1 MAQNWSSIIY
11 PVMQKLSFQ
20 SFPPMAG
27 ENCNSQ
33 PSISPKQTSR
43 MACRLGSKK
52 HLPKSAFHSRWHL
65 AIVEHRIRQ
74 RLHGTFK
81 DMKWTV
87 LTVGIT
93 AWQQQLLFAFSW
105 SKTSLHIP
113 SRIQVAVGTCAERSL
128 CFDSKNR
135 LNITKK
141 KQRSGTFEE
150 IMFQLL
156 LAT

>member
-1 MAQNWSSIIY
+1 
-11 PVMQKLSFQ
+11 
-20 SFPPMAG
+20 MAG
-27 ENCNSQ
+27 ENCNLQ

-52 HLPKSAFHSRWHL
+52 HLPKSAFHVSLAPGHCGASDPSAASRDVQRHEVNSPHGG
-65 AIVEHRIRQ
+65 ASRHRSSS
-74 RLHGTFK
+74 FC
-81 DMKWTV
+81 
-87 LTVGIT
+87 
-93 AWQQQLLFAFSW
+93 LLSVDLKRPFI
-105 SKTSLHIP
+105 SLHASKLLWAP
-113 SRIQVAVGTCAERSL
+113 ALKEASV
-128 CFDSKNR
+128 FDSKNR